1 MSAPTRISIVPA
13 SHADESSGALSE
25 TGQVPVH
32 MTPQA
37 FKVACSNCNL
47 RELCM
52 PVGQNDEQL
61 KRIDDVVAVRR
72 KIKRGTT
79 LFRNGEQFTSLFA
92 IRTGFFKT
100 CVATEDGR
108 DQVTGFQMAGEII
121 GLDGIVNDHHTCDA
135 VALEDAEVCVMP
147 FDRIEELSREVNA
160 LQHHVHKIMS
170 REIVR
175 EHGVMLLLGSMRAEE
190 RLAAFLL
197 NLVQRLHARGF
208 SQSEL
213 VLRMTR
219 EEIGSYLGLKLETVS
234 RTFSKFVE
242 EGIVEVKQRHVRILS
257 PDALKRIVNSQQAC
271 H

>member
-1 MSAPTRISIVPA
+1 MNPSSI
-13 SHADESSGALSE
+13 
-25 TGQVPVH
+25 
-32 MTPQA
+32 
-37 FKVACSNCNL
+37 KVACSNCNL

-52 PVGQNDEQL
+52 PVGLSDADMQ
-61 KRIDDVVAVRR
+61 RIDDIVATRR
-72 KIKRGTT
+72 KIKRGTP
-79 LFRNGEQFTSLFA
+79 LFRNGERFTSLYA

-147 FDRIEELSREVNA
+147 FERIEDLSREVTS

-219 EEIGSYLGLKLETVS
+219 DEIGSYLGLKLETVS

-242 EGIVEVKQRHVRILS
+242 EGLVEVKQRYVRILNA
-257 PDALKRIVNSQQAC
+257 DGLKLIVNNPSC

>member
-1 MSAPTRISIVPA
+1 MKETPVPTQTANLLP
-13 SHADESSGALSE
+13 SGVTEPLDGHS
-25 TGQVPVH
+25 
-32 MTPQA
+32 M
-37 FKVACSNCNL
+37 KVACSNCNL

-52 PVGQNDEQL
+52 PVGLSPEEL
-61 KRIDDVVAVRR
+61 IRIDEVVAIRR
-72 KIKRGTT
+72 KIKRGAI
-79 LFRNGEQFTSLFA
+79 LFRNGEVFQSLFA

-100 CVATEDGR
+100 CVTAEDGR

-147 FDRIEELSREVNA
+147 FDRIGELSREVNA
-160 LQHHVHKIMS
+160 LQHHVHRIMS

-208 SQSEL
+208 SRHEL

-242 EGIVEVKQRHVRILS
+242 DGIVEVRQRHVRILET
-257 PDALKRIVNSQQAC
+257 DALRTIVNRQSLN
-271 H
+271 

>member
-1 MSAPTRISIVPA
+1 MFEHKEI
-13 SHADESSGALSE
+13 HADDKDMTQACSTRA
-25 TGQVPVH
+25 TAKVFDI
-32 MTPQA
+32 TPQTI
-37 FKVACSNCNL
+37 KVACSNCNL

-52 PVGQNDEQL
+52 PLGLSNTEL
-61 KRIDDVVAVRR
+61 ERLDDVVANRR
-72 KIKRGTT
+72 KVKRGAL
-79 LFRNGEQFTSLFA
+79 LFRNGEKFQSLFA

-100 CVATEDGR
+100 CIASEDGR

-121 GLDGIVNDHHTCDA
+121 GLDGIMNDHHTCDA

-147 FDRIEELSREVNA
+147 CDRVEELSREITS
-160 LQHHVHKIMS
+160 LQRHVHRIMS

-175 EHGVMLLLGSMRAEE
+175 ENGVMLLLGSMRAEE

-242 EGIVEVKQRHVRILS
+242 DGMVEVKQRHVRILNT
-257 PDALKRIVNSQQAC
+257 DALKDIIAPNVNT
-271 H
+271 

>member
-1 MSAPTRISIVPA
+1 
-13 SHADESSGALSE
+13 
-25 TGQVPVH
+25 
-32 MTPQA
+32 MTPIA
-37 FKVACSNCNL
+37 IKAACSNCNL

-52 PVGQNDEQL
+52 PLGLNQEEL
-61 KRIDDVVAVRR
+61 ERIDGLVALRR
-72 KIKRGTT
+72 KVKRGTT
-79 LFRNGEQFTSLFA
+79 LFRNGEAFTALYA

-100 CVATEDGR
+100 SITTEDGR

-121 GLDGIVNDHHTCDA
+121 GLDGIVNDQHTCDA
-135 VALEDAEVCVMP
+135 VALEDAEVCEMP

-160 LQHHVHKIMS
+160 LQRHVHKIMS

-208 SQSEL
+208 SPLEL

-234 RTFSKFVE
+234 RTFSKFAEDGV
-242 EGIVEVKQRHVRILS
+242 VEVKQRHIRIL
-257 PDALKRIVNSQQAC
+257 DTEALKRIVNLQPC
-271 H
+271 L

>member
-1 MSAPTRISIVPA
+1 MKPEAI
-13 SHADESSGALSE
+13 
-25 TGQVPVH
+25 
-32 MTPQA
+32 
-37 FKVACSNCNL
+37 KVACSNCNL

-52 PVGQNDEQL
+52 PMGLSENDLERL
-61 KRIDDVVAVRR
+61 DDLVTTRR
-72 KIKRGTT
+72 KVKRGST
-79 LFRNGEQFTSLFA
+79 LFSNGDKFISLFA

-100 CVATEDGR
+100 CLTSEDGR

-121 GLDGIVNDHHTCDA
+121 GLDGIVNDQHSCDA

-147 FDRIEELSREVNA
+147 FDRIEEISREVTA
-160 LQHHVHKIMS
+160 LQHHVHKLMS

-197 NLVQRLHARGF
+197 NLVQRLHSRGF
-208 SQSEL
+208 SQTEL

-234 RTFSKFVE
+234 RTFSKFVDD
-242 EGIVEVKQRHVRILS
+242 GIVEVKQRHVKIL
-257 PDALKRIVNSQQAC
+257 DTEALQRMVNTQPQC

>member
-1 MSAPTRISIVPA
+1 MN
-13 SHADESSGALSE
+13 
-25 TGQVPVH
+25 
-32 MTPQA
+32 PQTI
-37 FKVACSNCNL
+37 KVACSNCNL

-52 PVGQNDEQL
+52 PMGLSDKDL
-61 KRIDDVVAVRR
+61 TRLDDLVATRR
-72 KIKRGTT
+72 KVKRGGT
-79 LFRNGEQFTSLFA
+79 LFTNGEKFTSLYA

-100 CVATEDGR
+100 TVTAQDGR
-108 DQVTGFQMAGEII
+108 DQVTGFQMAGEVV
-121 GLDGIVNDHHTCDA
+121 GLDGIVHDRHTCDA

-147 FDRIEELSREVNA
+147 FDRIEELSREVTA

-197 NLVQRLHARGF
+197 NLVQRLHSRGF

-219 EEIGSYLGLKLETVS
+219 EEIGSYLGMKLETVS

-242 EGIVEVKQRHVRILS
+242 EGIIDVKQRYVQIKDTDGLR
-257 PDALKRIVNSQQAC
+257 RIVNPPSP
-271 H
+271 